1 MGSPTSVDCPI
12 RYVLSFDTGEKCRQ
26 ALDFSAVAFLKPK
39 LSGVCAAVPA
49 SAVPGC
55 TGALVSGGT
64 VSDDAD
70 DTSVG
75 TVFRLKRIRRKVRIY
90 RRL

>member
-39 LSGVCAAVPA
+39 LSGYARQSRLPLCPAAPERLSPEALFRTMPTILPSVLY
-49 SAVPGC
+49 SA
-55 TGALVSGGT
+55 
-64 VSDDAD
+64 
-70 DTSVG
+70 
-75 TVFRLKRIRRKVRIY
+75 
-90 RRL
+90 